1 VKTLNV
7 FLLGL
12 VLFLSGALVS
22 KHVLP
27 TAQAQEVQ
35 ALQAIPMSWGPL
47 REVDGFLLIFED
59 DKGTI
64 RIYNWQENVFVT
76 TIRRK

>member
-1 VKTLNV
+1 M
-7 FLLGL
+7 
-12 VLFLSGALVS
+12 VS

-27 TAQAQEVQ
+27 TAQAQEVRAVQ
-35 ALQAIPMSWGPL
+35 AVPLSWGPL

-76 TIRRK
+76 TISRK